1 MSECRGEICTAEKKL
16 TSPLLKRLTA
26 KKSNGT
32 IYKVRKRQP
41 QKTEYSDEGAGRDR
55 SRGAE
60 GEARKT
66 LRRKD
71 QPWTKLWKAVRR
83 EAGAPK
89 K

>member
-1 MSECRGEICTAEKKL
+1 
-16 TSPLLKRLTA
+16 LKRLTP
-26 KKSNGT
+26 KKRDGS
-32 IYKVRKRQP
+32 IYKESEIQP
-41 QKTEYSDEGAGRDR
+41 SVQAAETTEYSDEGVGRDR